1 MITLYL
7 IGSADEA
14 PLLLAR
20 GYKFTADP
28 LLAQGCALMPG
39 WSQSA
44 EAIAEA
50 MEAYEA
56 AFRTGIPCRPLK
68 EWL

>member
-1 MITLYL
+1 MTTLYL

-20 GYKFTADP
+20 GYKVTADL
-28 LLAQGCALMPG
+28 LLASGCALMPG
-39 WSQSA
+39 WAQSP
-44 EAIAEA
+44 EA
-50 MEAYEA
+50 MESYVA
-56 AFRTGIPCRPLK
+56 AFRAGIPCRPLK

>member
-20 GYKFTADP
+20 GYKFTTDLP
-28 LLAQGCALMPG
+28 LASGCALMPG
-39 WSQSA
+39 WAQSA
-44 EAIAEA
+44 EA
-50 MEAYEA
+50 MDAYAA

>member
-20 GYKFTADP
+20 GYKVTAD
-28 LLAQGCALMPG
+28 LLPASGCALMPG
-39 WSQSA
+39 WAQSP
-44 EAIAEA
+44 EA
-50 MEAYEA
+50 MDAYVV

>member
-1 MITLYL
+1 MIVLYI

-14 PLLLAR
+14 PLLPAR
-20 GYKFTADP
+20 GYKVTAD
-28 LLAQGCALMPG
+28 LLGAAGCALMPG

-44 EAIAEA
+44 DEA
-50 MEAYEA
+50 MEAYVA
-56 AFRTGIPCRPLK
+56 AFRTGIPRRPLK

>member
-14 PLLLAR
+14 PLRLAR
-20 GYKFTADP
+20 GYKATTDL
-28 LLAQGCALMPG
+28 LLASGCALMPG
-39 WSQSA
+39 WAQSP
-44 EAIAEA
+44 EA
-50 MEAYEA
+50 MEAYVA
-56 AFRTGIPCRPLK
+56 AFRTGIPRRPLK

>member
-1 MITLYL
+1 MSILYI
-7 IGSADEA
+7 IGSVDEA

-20 GYKFTADP
+20 GYKITPDL
-28 LLAQGCALMPG
+28 LLAAGCVLMPG
-39 WSQSA
+39 WAQSP
-44 EAIAEA
+44 EA
-50 MEAYEA
+50 MESYVA

>member
-20 GYKFTADP
+20 GYKVTTDL
-28 LLAQGCALMPG
+28 LLATGCALMPG

-44 EAIAEA
+44 GAEGSHVD
-50 MEAYEA
+50 
-56 AFRTGIPCRPLK
+56 FHRFGIPCRPLK